1 MDITFDHVS
10 LNHPLSLSIPDWTIR
25 SGEHWA
31 VFETH
36 GNVGSLLGDLLCNEL
51 TPDSGTVC
59 QPHTR
64 IAQVSL
70 AEQQRLLELENAND
84 DTDFLDRIDYGRTV
98 YQLVSEFSDN
108 PEVIEQLIQELDL
121 LHLKDR
127 GFKQLSTGETRRVML
142 ARALACAPKVL
153 ILDEPFVGLDKLH
166 RKMLADY
173 LRDLSLHVQLVV
185 ITSRE
190 DEVPTWMSHVAMFEN
205 GELKEQLSYNQW
217 REHPIISQLLAQS
230 SQQSEQW
237 LALIRKHQHSA
248 KFADPLVKIT
258 DGNVEYVDQKIF
270 SGVNWQINNGDHW
283 QVRGPNGC
291 GKSTLLGMIFGDHP
305 QCYSNDIE
313 IYGIKRGSGETIW
326 DIKQHTGMVSS
337 SLHLQYR
344 VNCSARDVLL
354 SGFFDSIGL
363 YDQPS
368 QKQIEAANEWLT
380 LLHMSELRDTSF
392 KSLEYSQQRLLL
404 IARAII
410 KQPTILILD
419 EPYQGLDFL
428 GRKLVMNAL
437 ELIAKENLSQLLY
450 VSHYVEDELSSIQ
463 HFVDFVPA
471 EGQEEG
477 YKVAISTPI
486 QQTTSDNKM
495 NDKAGAEDNVKTKSL
510 CREE

>member
-1 MDITFDHVS
+1 MDICFNNVS
-10 LNHPLSLSIPDWTIR
+10 LNHPLSLSVPQWTIR

-36 GNVGSLLGDLLCNEL
+36 GNVGSLLGDLLCGEL
-51 TPDSGTVC
+51 KADEGQLQKPHSG
-59 QPHTR
+59 

-70 AEQQRLLELENAND
+70 AEQQRLLELEQANND
-84 DTDFLDRIDYGRTV
+84 SEFLDRIDFGRTV
-98 YQLVSEFSDN
+98 EQLVSEFSDN
-108 PEVIEQLIQELDL
+108 PDVVEQLIQELDL
-121 LHLKDR
+121 LHLRER
-127 GFKQLSTGETRRVML
+127 GFRQLSTGETRRVML
-142 ARALACAPKVL
+142 ARALASAPKVL
-153 ILDEPFVGLDKLH
+153 VLDEPFVGLDILH

-173 LRDLSLHVQLVV
+173 LKDLSLHVQLII

-190 DEVPTWMSHVAMFEN
+190 DEVPSWMSHVAMFEK
-205 GELKEQLSYNQW
+205 GALKEQLSYAEW
-217 REHPIISQLLAQS
+217 REHPVISQLLAQS

-237 LALIRKHQHSA
+237 LELIRKHQHTA

-258 DGNVEYVDQKIF
+258 NGKVEYVEQKIF
-270 SGVNWQINNGDHW
+270 SGVNWQINNGEHW

-305 QCYSNDIE
+305 QCYSNDID
-313 IYGIKRGSGETIW
+313 IYGIKRGSGETVW

-344 VNCSARDVLL
+344 VNCNARDVLL

-363 YDQPS
+363 YDKPS
-368 QKQIEAANEWLT
+368 KKQLNAADEWLT
-380 LLHMSELRDTSF
+380 LLHMSHLKDCAFR
-392 KSLEYSQQRLLL
+392 SLEYSQQRLLL

-450 VSHYVEDELSSIQ
+450 VSHYVEDELDSIRY
-463 HFVDFVPA
+463 FVDFVEA
-471 EGQEEG
+471 GNDEG
-477 YKVAISTPI
+477 YHVVITTP
-486 QQTTSDNKM
+486 
-495 NDKAGAEDNVKTKSL
+495 ETKSQTPTYNTKQKEVP
-510 CREE
+510 CQEK